1 MKKSPNIQINVPMKS
16 TVYHQLSVF
25 AIAVVLAACSAAS
38 PDEKEAKLEKLK
50 GQQADIAKQ
59 IEQLEA
65 EIAKT
70 NPDSAEVKVRMKD
83 VAVLE
88 VKAVKFDHFV
98 KTQGRV
104 EAENNIAVT
113 AKAPG
118 VVSQVFVQEGQQV
131 SKGQVLAQTDNSIL
145 VRSIEAQRTQ
155 LELATAVY
163 NRQKN
168 LWDQKIGTEVQFL
181 QAKTNKES
189 LEKTL
194 ASLEEQNDQT
204 RIKSPISGTVDEVI
218 AKIGEAVSPGQPAFR
233 VVNVSDLKLT
243 ASVSEAYVTDIKK
256 GDKVLVNIPELKEEF
271 ESRVTFV
278 GKTIDPLSRTFNVE
292 VKLTPKPSLRPNM
305 TGIIRVVYHTEPA
318 AITVPINIVQDLNNE
333 KIVYVA
339 EAKGKQTVARK
350 KVVNVEGVFD
360 GRAQVSG
367 LSAGDKVITVGYQGL
382 NDGDFVK
389 I

>member
-1 MKKSPNIQINVPMKS
+1 MKS

-163 NRQKN
+163 DRQKN